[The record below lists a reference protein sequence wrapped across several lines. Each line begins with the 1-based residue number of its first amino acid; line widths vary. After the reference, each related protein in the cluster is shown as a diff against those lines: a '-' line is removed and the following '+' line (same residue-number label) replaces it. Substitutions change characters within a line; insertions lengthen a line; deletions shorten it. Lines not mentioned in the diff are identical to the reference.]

1 MASIHSFLFLFPML
15 CFLGC
20 FPLLSMCVFG
30 CISVC
35 TSPAAC
41 LEGIQQLSEALAYK
55 ITFHDLSHVLWES
68 LYVGEPS
75 SSRIEPLLW
84 ELE

>member
-1 MASIHSFLFLFPML
+1 
-15 CFLGC
+15 
-20 FPLLSMCVFG
+20 MCVFG

-41 LEGIQQLSEALAYK
+41 LEGIQQLCEALAYK

-75 SSRIEPLLW
+75 SSRIEPLLQ
-84 ELE
+84 ELEQNLMIVSDAIYEKVRT